1 MDTNK
6 STLARIDSLKA
17 NYEYNLVVINKTE
30 SVKTYGIIA
39 HNSREDNELCIK
51 EIGTD
56 KALALSFIDILNNYK
71 IPYVHFLD
79 VIDDLMNE

>member
-1 MDTNK
+1 METNK

-17 NYEYNLVVINKTE
+17 KCEYSLVVINKTE
-30 SVKTYGIIA
+30 AEKTYGITA
-39 HNSREDNELCIK
+39 HNSCEDNKLCIK

-56 KALALSFIDILNNYK
+56 KELALSIIGVLNNYN

-79 VIDDLMNE
+79 VIDDRLNE

>member
-30 SVKTYGIIA
+30 SKKTYGITA
-39 HNSREDNELCIK
+39 HNSCEDNEPCIK

-56 KALALSFIDILNNYK
+56 KELALSIIDVLNNYN

-79 VIDDLMNE
+79 IIDDLMNE

>member
-1 MDTNK
+1 METNK

-17 NYEYNLVVINKTE
+17 KCEYSLVVINKTE
-30 SVKTYGIIA
+30 SDNTYGIAA
-39 HNSREDNELCIK
+39 HNSCEENEPCIK

-56 KALALSFIDILNNYK
+56 KELALSIIDVLNNYN

-79 VIDDLMNE
+79 VIEDLMNE

>member
-1 MDTNK
+1 METNK

-17 NYEYNLVVINKTE
+17 KCEYSLVVINKTE
-30 SVKTYGIIA
+30 SDKTYGITA
-39 HNSREDNELCIK
+39 HNSCEDSEPCIK

-56 KALALSFIDILNNYK
+56 KELAISIVNVLNNYN

>member
-17 NYEYNLVVINKTE
+17 KCEYSLVVINKTE
-30 SVKTYGIIA
+30 PEKTYGITA
-39 HNSREDNELCIK
+39 HNSCEDNEPCIK

-56 KALALSFIDILNNYK
+56 KELAISIVNVLNNYN

>member
-30 SVKTYGIIA
+30 SKKTYGITA
-39 HNSREDNELCIK
+39 HNSCEDNELCIK

-56 KALALSFIDILNNYK
+56 KELALSILEILNNYK
-71 IPYVHFLD
+71 VPFVHFPD
-79 VIDDLMNE
+79 VVNDLMNE

>member
-1 MDTNK
+1 METNK

-17 NYEYNLVVINKTE
+17 KYEYSLVVKNKTE
-30 SVKTYGIIA
+30 SKKTYGITA
-39 HNSREDNELCIK
+39 HNSCKNNEPCIK
-51 EIGTD
+51 EIGPD
-56 KALALSFIDILNNYK
+56 KELALSIIDVLNNYN

>member
-30 SVKTYGIIA
+30 SKKTYGITA
-39 HNSREDNELCIK
+39 HNLCM
-51 EIGTD
+51 
-56 KALALSFIDILNNYK
+56 AWVN
-71 IPYVHFLD
+71 
-79 VIDDLMNE
+79 

>member
-1 MDTNK
+1 MDTNI

-17 NYEYNLVVINKTE
+17 KCEYSLVVINKTE
-30 SVKTYGIIA
+30 SDNTYGITA
-39 HNSREDNELCIK
+39 HNSCEDNKLCIK

-56 KALALSFIDILNNYK
+56 KELALSFIDILNNYK